1 MRLRHRSITELHR
14 LAEAISVSMLCASNK
29 IHCFSCSWAAY
40 APDEGFSRG
49 SSCQPMTFQH
59 TLRGMFPTLTSYLT
73 LLAWSRQCSSLKKCH
88 VSMKQSYADRAR
100 DHKMVMMREGPSNE
114 GQMLRSI
121 TYTFSISLGSKT
133 NIFPIKSTIPYDPLD
148 LRFRTNTTHSSPT
161 RALA

>member
-1 MRLRHRSITELHR
+1 M
-14 LAEAISVSMLCASNK
+14 
-29 IHCFSCSWAAY
+29 
-40 APDEGFSRG
+40 
-49 SSCQPMTFQH
+49 
-59 TLRGMFPTLTSYLT
+59 
-73 LLAWSRQCSSLKKCH
+73 LAWSRQCSSLKKCH

-161 RALA
+161 RALAFNHNEDQHSSFNLDLGLHRPLPGLPSSACKQWPNHHRCRRSGRRCRHRRRHRPKETG